1 MELRFL
7 DTNVIL
13 RYLTKDHTD
22 HSAAAQEVL
31 QQVADGDLLVTTS
44 ETIIA
49 EAVYVLSSRGLY
61 NLSRS
66 EIRRHLSNILRL
78 QGMILPTKQTYARA
92 LEVYASTSLDFEDA
106 LSIAHMEALGITT
119 IISFDRDFD
128 RFPAI
133 NREEPRAK
141 DTR

>member
-22 HSAAAQEVL
+22 HSAAAQEAL

-66 EIRRHLSNILRL
+66 RS
-78 QGMILPTKQTYARA
+78 
-92 LEVYASTSLDFEDA
+92 ED
-106 LSIAHMEALGITT
+106 I
-119 IISFDRDFD
+119 
-128 RFPAI
+128 
-133 NREEPRAK
+133 
-141 DTR
+141 

>member
-1 MELRFL
+1 MELGFL
-7 DTNVIL
+7 DANVIL
-13 RYLTKDHTD
+13 RYLTKDHAE

-61 NLSRS
+61 NLSRP

-78 QGMILPTKQTYARA
+78 QGMILPAKQTCERA

-106 LSIAHMEALGITT
+106 LSIAHMETLGITT
-119 IISFDRDFD
+119 ILSFDRDFD
-128 RFPAI
+128 RIPSI

-141 DTR
+141 DAR

>member
-7 DTNVIL
+7 DANVIL
-13 RYLTKDHTD
+13 RYLTRDHAE

-49 EAVYVLSSRGLY
+49 EIVYVLSSRGLY
-61 NLSRS
+61 NLSRP
-66 EIRRHLSNILRL
+66 EITRHLSNILRL
-78 QGMILPTKQTYARA
+78 QGMILPAKRTYERA

-106 LSIAHMEALGITT
+106 LSIAHMETQGITT
-119 IISFDRDFD
+119 ILSFDRDFD

>member
-13 RYLTKDHTD
+13 RYLTKDHTE
-22 HSAAAQEVL
+22 HSAAAQEVF
-31 QQVADGDLLVTTS
+31 QQGADGDLLVTTS

-61 NLSRS
+61 DISRS
-66 EIRRHLSNILRL
+66 EIRKHLSNILRL
-78 QGMILPTKQTYARA
+78 QGMILPAKQTYERA

-106 LSIAHMEALGITT
+106 LSIAHMEMQGVTT
-119 IISFDRDFD
+119 ILSLDRDFD
-128 RFPAI
+128 RFPSI